1 MRTRAAPPTSRRE
14 NRHSA
19 RNTNAMKDLQ
29 YSLHLKKK
37 SEKEKQNNK
46 YVWSDDEKDNRAT
59 CKTKACTNK
68 LPNNSDNS
76 LCNTCLFVRM
86 RPQPEVER
94 KISMSERLRYHRKV
108 AYDRETEVLKK
119 KIDDKQVNHDD
130 EESSLGKKGNKESKD
145 KNTDDEEVSE
155 ECEDDNDEDDDEES
169 SLKNDHEE
177 SSLKKKT

>member
-46 YVWSDDEKDNRAT
+46 YVWIDDEKDNRAT

-76 LCNTCLFVRM
+76 LCNTCLFVKM

-94 KISMSERLRYHRKV
+94 KISMNERLRYHRKV

-119 KIDDKQVNHDD
+119 KIDDKQVNDDD

-155 ECEDDNDEDDDEES
+155 ECEDDNDEE
-169 SLKNDHEE
+169 
-177 SSLKKKT
+177 